1 MLVLGIETSC
11 DETACAI
18 VRDGKKICSE
28 VVVTQIPYH
37 RRFGGVV
44 PEIASR
50 KHLEAINSVVEEALF
65 KSGFEMEHID
75 RFAVTVGPGL
85 AGSLITGI
93 TAARALGE
101 IYNKPV
107 YGVNHILAHLS
118 VNFLNANIS
127 LPYIGLTASG
137 GHCDLVFA
145 KSHDEFELLAKTRD
159 DAPGEAFDK
168 TAKMLGF
175 PYPGGV
181 EIEKLAIGG
190 DERAV
195 KFPVPKFKDGSGDFS
210 FSGIKTFVKNRI
222 AETDKEKLPDLA
234 ASFQNSVATIFAEKI
249 IKAAKK
255 KGCQRILVAGGV
267 MANSYIISRLEE
279 ECAKNSAQFF
289 YPEAKRCTDNA
300 VMVACRGFWQKKSL
314 PLVPNPD
321 LKI

>member
-50 KHLEAINSVVEEALF
+50 RHLEAINSVVEEALF
-65 KSGFEMEHID
+65 KSGFEMSHID

-85 AGSLITGI
+85 TGSLIVGI

-101 IYNKPV
+101 IYDKPV
-107 YGVNHILAHLS
+107 FGVNHILAHLS
-118 VNFLNANIS
+118 VNFLSADIS

-145 KSHDEFELLAKTRD
+145 KSHDEFELLAKARD

-175 PYPGGV
+175 PYPGGA
-181 EIEKLAIGG
+181 EIEKIALGG
-190 DERAV
+190 NEHAV
-195 KFPVPKFKDGSGDFS
+195 KFPVPRFKDGSEDFS
-210 FSGIKTFVKNRI
+210 FSGIKTFVKNLI
-222 AETDKEKLPDLA
+222 SKTDKKKLPDLA
-234 ASFQNSVATIFAEKI
+234 ASFQKSIATIFADKI
-249 IKAAKK
+249 IAAAKK
-255 KGCQRILVAGGV
+255 KRCQRVLVAGGV
-267 MANSYIISRLEE
+267 MANSFITAHLEE
-279 ECAKNSAQFF
+279 ECVKNSLQLF
-289 YPEAKRCTDNA
+289 YPKAQLCTDNA
-300 VMVACRGFWQKKSL
+300 CMVACRGFWQKKSL
-314 PLVPNPD
+314 PLRPEPD